1 MRREH
6 LSRVFCNL
14 DERQIAEAYQFDPD
28 LCGRSP
34 ERIVHMKKKRI
45 ITFALAAALI
55 LALGTAAYAILGVR
69 SVGTHEMPET
79 GEYTS
84 LSELTQVEKTV
95 GYPVTAPERFSNG
108 YSFSLLTVRGEA
120 VYDENNVV
128 EKKFYGVHTDY
139 TKPGSPDLYLD
150 LNPVL
155 VADQPAP
162 TELRTIDGVSV
173 RLSLDHYKLVPED
186 YQATEEDLAREA
198 DGHFYVSYGSES
210 VMEFDMASASFE
222 IDGVEYMLTD
232 MAATEGTL
240 DELAQM
246 AAELITA
253 AK

>member
-1 MRREH
+1 MNRE
-6 LSRVFCNL
+6 LLAKAFGDIDDRFV
-14 DERQIAEAYQFDPD
+14 AEAYRPAPGDAS
-28 LCGRSP
+28 GSP
-34 ERIVHMKKKRI
+34 ERIVHMNKKRI
-45 ITFALAAALI
+45 ITFALAAALM
-55 LALGTAAYAILGVR
+55 LALGTAAYAMFGVR
-69 SVGTHEMPET
+69 SVATHEMPEI

-95 GYPVTAPERFSNG
+95 GYPVTAPESFSTG
-108 YSFSLLTVRGEA
+108 YTFSLLTVRGEA
-120 VYDENNVV
+120 VYDENN
-128 EKKFYGVHTDY
+128 EIEREFYGVHVDY
-139 TKPGSPDLYLD
+139 AKPGSPDRYLD
-150 LNPVL
+150 LNPGL
-155 VADQPAP
+155 GADQPEP
-162 TELRTIDGVSV
+162 DELRTIDGVSV

-186 YQATEEDLAREA
+186 YQKTEEDLAREA
-198 DGHFYVSYGSES
+198 DGHFYISYGSES